1 MSRKLIYKKNSILG
15 KGFTLIEVLVSIV
28 ILCIGIFAIISM
40 LSSSVKGN
48 SEARKLTR
56 AVNLASSKLD
66 LFLYNGSCSCNNYSG
81 NNFNCTPELDT
92 TTSAPNGTKK
102 CTITISWQNFG
113 KKNSIDISTLKNIKN

>member
-1 MSRKLIYKKNSILG
+1 MFKKLIYKKKSVLG

-28 ILCIGIFAIISM
+28 ILCIGVFAIISM
-40 LSSSVKGN
+40 ISSSVKGN

-66 LFLYNGSCSCNNYSG
+66 IFLYNGSCSCNNYSG

-92 TTSAPNGTKK
+92 STPNGTKK

-113 KKNSIDISTLKNIKN
+113 KNNSINISTLKNIKN